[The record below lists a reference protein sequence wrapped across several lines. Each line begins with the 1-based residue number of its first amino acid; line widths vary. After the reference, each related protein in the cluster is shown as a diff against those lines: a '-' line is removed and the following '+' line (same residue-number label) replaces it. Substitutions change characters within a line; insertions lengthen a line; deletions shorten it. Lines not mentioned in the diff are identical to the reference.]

1 MPGFEYAKGLSGIS
15 DPLRDMQMQNGVTI
29 TRGDAL
35 EYVAGKVVGVNA
47 KTDKA
52 RYVSEETYACGANEL
67 KKIKVRSCA
76 KGLAVFRV
84 GLTPTLNGVACQTNA
99 SNVTV
104 KAALTNATDGDMVG
118 GVVYIPELG
127 QQRQITANTYS
138 GNVVTI
144 TVAEPFT
151 TAPTVGHTVRA
162 TAFGPGHEAVQFSGT
177 GSANLSNVQAEAV
190 SGNISI
196 VDVDLK
202 NKYAYVSFNP

>member
-35 EYVAGKVVGVNA
+35 EYVNGKVVGVNA

-52 RYVSEETYACGANEL
+52 RYVAEETYTCGATEI
-67 KKIKVRSCA
+67 KKIKVKSTA
-76 KGLAVFRV
+76 KGLAVFKV
-84 GLTPTLNGVACQTNA
+84 GLTPTLNGVACQSNA
-99 SNVTV
+99 STTTV
-104 KAALTNATDGDMVG
+104 KAALTGTDSDMVG
-118 GVVYIPELG
+118 GVVYIPELN
-127 QQRQITANTYS
+127 QQRFITANTYS
-138 GNVVTI
+138 GGVVTI

-177 GSANLSNVQAEAV
+177 GSANLSNVQGEAV

-196 VDVDLK
+196 FDVDLSK
-202 NKYAYVSFNP
+202 KTAYVSFNP